1 MEIIRNGSRNSLEF
15 VNQFIKSKRAGVFS
29 RITYMRP
36 MKTKRNVNDNILKVT
51 SLTGRLGI
59 KYENMKVVKDSFKN
73 TLAGSKLEE
82 RRSVLPWGVW
92 SLYPYLIAYNG
103 NNYLR
108 VSMDKNNK
116 PTSIYY
122 KNGKQITKEEAKEL
136 CVSSEFRN
144 SEEAPKVFNVN
155 VNNIISLK

>member
-29 RITYMRP
+29 RITYMRT
-36 MKTKRNVNDNILKVT
+36 MKTKRNVSDNILKVT
-51 SLTGRLGI
+51 SLTGRLGV
-59 KYENMKVVKDSFKN
+59 KYESMKGVKDNFKN

-82 RRSVLPWGVW
+82 RRSVLPWGTW
-92 SLYPYLIAYNG
+92 SLYPYLIAHNG

-136 CVSSEFRN
+136 CVSSEFRS
-144 SEEAPKVFNVN
+144 SEETPKVFNVN